1 MRGEGRVPHTTSR
14 SPNIKKAADQV
25 ASLYALLVFMRA
37 CAPRSL
43 SAAGLVKELINAVK
57 RLAVSTGQLKPLL
70 VLHTRPID
78 LVVFQEPSHQRCGRP
93 HLAEGFTLICLQ
105 RLSWPY
111 VDYPAVPLARQQA
124 HQRYVPPNPLV
135 LGRKPR
141 KSPAPT
147 TDRDRPVSRRS
158 KPSSRTAFIGEQ
170 PNPWE
175 LLHPQDAMSRHR
187 TYESTISRGVDYVF
201 ILSSIL
207 GFIPNARVA
216 LSRCAHWGL
225 DHDLTFADR
234 SRRLAWTLP
243 PASKLAG

>member
-1 MRGEGRVPHTTSR
+1 MVPRRRQASVVFATDYGPLTTDFVCEE
-14 SPNIKKAADQV
+14 K
-25 ASLYALLVFMRA
+25 
-37 CAPRSL
+37 
-43 SAAGLVKELINAVK
+43 INAVK
-57 RLAVSTGQLKPLL
+57 RLAVSTGQLRRLL
-70 VLHTRPID
+70 ALHIRPID
-78 LVVFQEPSHQRCGRP
+78 LVVFQEPSLQRSGRP
-93 HLAEGFTLICLQ
+93 DLAEGFTLICLQ

-111 VDYPAVPLARQQA
+111 VGYPAVPRARQQA

-187 TYESTISRGVDYVF
+187 TFSF
-201 ILSSIL
+201 
-207 GFIPNARVA
+207 
-216 LSRCAHWGL
+216 
-225 DHDLTFADR
+225 HDFAW
-234 SRRLAWTLP
+234 RRLCLHP
-243 PASKLAG
+243 VVDVR

>member
-1 MRGEGRVPHTTSR
+1 MGRIGRIGPI
-14 SPNIKKAADQV
+14 SPMISVLEEK
-25 ASLYALLVFMRA
+25 
-37 CAPRSL
+37 
-43 SAAGLVKELINAVK
+43 INAVK

-175 LLHPQDAMSRHR
+175 LLNPQDAMSRHR
-187 TYESTISRGVDYVF
+187 TF
-201 ILSSIL
+201 SSIHAFAWRRL
-207 GFIPNARVA
+207 CLHPVVDFRFHPQR
-216 LSRCAHWGL
+216 SRCALALRALGL
-225 DHDLTFADR
+225 G
-234 SRRLAWTLP
+234 P
-243 PASKLAG
+243 